1 MEDSSVSYVSPSE
14 WLGKEHT
21 IHRRYSMFTQVE
33 LSYGFNALE
42 PHIDELT
49 MVTHYTKHHA
59 GYTKKFNAAIEN
71 EAGLQGKSIED
82 ILKNLDSIGDDKLR
96 TTIRN
101 NGGGYA
107 NHNLYF
113 SILSPKAATQPTGK
127 LADRI
132 KSDFG
137 SLEALK
143 DELTS
148 QAAGRFG
155 SGWAFLVAHK
165 DGSLQVVN
173 TPNQDTPLM
182 DSDGGI
188 PILGIDVWEHAY
200 YLKYKNLRA
209 DYLKA
214 IWNVL
219 DWAKIGENYDQAGK

>member
-1 MEDSSVSYVSPSE
+1 
-14 WLGKEHT
+14 
-21 IHRRYSMFTQVE
+21 MFKQVE
-33 LSYGFNALE
+33 LSYGFDALE

-59 GYTKKFNAAIEN
+59 GYTKNLNAAIEKD
-71 EAGLQGKSIED
+71 ASLQDRPIED
-82 ILKNLDSIGDDKLR
+82 ILKHIGSISDEKLR
-96 TTIRN
+96 TTIKN

-113 SILSPKAATQPTGK
+113 SILGPEARLKPEGK

-132 KSDFG
+132 KADFG
-137 SLEALK
+137 SLETLK
-143 DELTS
+143 EELQS

-155 SGWAFLVAHK
+155 SGWAFLLAK
-165 DGSLQVVN
+165 EDGSLKVVN
-173 TPNQDTPLM
+173 TANQDSPLM
-182 DSDGGI
+182 DPHGGL

-219 DWAKIGENYDQAGK
+219 DWSKVEENYKKATT

>member
-1 MEDSSVSYVSPSE
+1 
-14 WLGKEHT
+14 
-21 IHRRYSMFTQVE
+21 MFKQVE
-33 LSYGFNALE
+33 LSYGFDALE

-59 GYTKKFNAAIEN
+59 GYTKNLNAAIEKD
-71 EAGLQGKSIED
+71 ASLQDRSIED
-82 ILKNLDSIGDDKLR
+82 ILKHIGSISDEKLR
-96 TTIRN
+96 TTIKN

-113 SILSPKAATQPTGK
+113 SILGPEARLEPEGK

-132 KSDFG
+132 KADFG
-137 SLEALK
+137 SLETLK
-143 DELTS
+143 EELQS

-155 SGWAFLVAHK
+155 SGWAFLLAK
-165 DGSLQVVN
+165 EDGSLKVVN
-173 TPNQDTPLM
+173 TANQDSPLM
-182 DSDGGI
+182 DPHGGL

-219 DWAKIGENYDQAGK
+219 DWSKVEENYNKAIT

>member
-1 MEDSSVSYVSPSE
+1 
-14 WLGKEHT
+14 
-21 IHRRYSMFTQVE
+21 MFKQVE
-33 LSYGFNALE
+33 LSYGFDALE

-59 GYTKKFNAAIEN
+59 GYTKNLNAAVEKDPS
-71 EAGLQGKSIED
+71 LKDRSIED
-82 ILKNLDSIGDDKLR
+82 ILKNLDSISDEKLR
-96 TTIRN
+96 TAVRN

-113 SILSPKAATQPTGK
+113 SILSPSADHAPKGS
-127 LADRI
+127 LLDRI
-132 KSDFG
+132 KKDFG
-137 SLEALK
+137 SLDALK
-143 DELTS
+143 ETLNS

-155 SGWAFLVAHK
+155 SGWAFLVAHS
-165 DGSLQVVN
+165 DGSLEVVN

-182 DSDGGI
+182 DKKGGV

-209 DYLKA
+209 DYLNA

-219 DWAKIGENYDQAGK
+219 DWAKVEEDYLKLLS

>member
-1 MEDSSVSYVSPSE
+1 
-14 WLGKEHT
+14 
-21 IHRRYSMFTQVE
+21 MFKQVE
-33 LSYGFNALE
+33 LSYGFDALE

-59 GYTKKFNAAIEN
+59 GYTKNLNAAIEKD
-71 EAGLQGKSIED
+71 ASLQDRSIED
-82 ILKNLDSIGDDKLR
+82 ILKHIGSISDEKLR
-96 TTIRN
+96 TTIKN

-113 SILSPKAATQPTGK
+113 SILSPKAK
-127 LADRI
+127 LGPEGELAQRI
-132 KSDFG
+132 NTDFG
-137 SLEALK
+137 SLDSLK
-143 DELTS
+143 EELQS

-155 SGWAFLVAHK
+155 SGWAFLLAK
-165 DGSLQVVN
+165 EDGSLKVVN
-173 TPNQDTPLM
+173 TANQDSPLM
-182 DSDGGI
+182 DPHGGL

-219 DWAKIGENYDQAGK
+219 DWSKVEENYKKATT